1 MFCGIFLHVS
11 TLRYTLGL
19 SPLFILNCSF
29 PCLGRQMVILRLS
42 QFSLW
47 KTTSGA
53 GAVFTSHPLFL
64 MLDPDTLGRLS
75 SFCALVCNLLSKVHT
90 MLFWLLLIKEI
101 SVRSFHFSI
110 LSGIFRLNFS
120 CNIKKVGWNAHI
132 LTVYHQ
138 RIIRKMLIY
147 GNVAIT
153 NCC

>member
-1 MFCGIFLHVS
+1 
-11 TLRYTLGL
+11 
-19 SPLFILNCSF
+19 
-29 PCLGRQMVILRLS
+29 
-42 QFSLW
+42 
-47 KTTSGA
+47 
-53 GAVFTSHPLFL
+53 

-153 NCC
+153 NCCWWWVMRAEENVQMTLLVHLLHNYLIISYSKGCYAQKLKVFDIQPYPPINNTLNN